1 MPGGETVA
9 EARPRPARRGCRGG
23 WRARRARER
32 GSGDQLTAL
41 DTGANGPRRVECHQ
55 SPDNDYRRGD
65 RDPPESQRASCLSSA
80 PPPRL
85 DRHRQLN
92 DRLDSSYKYIYDRQ
106 QLLAVRHQLDGDAS
120 RGVTD
125 ILQRN
130 LPAHLIRRHGLSQ
143 PCGAEGGDPQTISLG
158 PAQPRLSGRIPAQLP
173 RPTLDQTRRPDNHTG
188 AIKHHI
194 TLELLNIQSLLPKLP
209 DIRQE
214 TQQSKADILCFTET
228 NLKTDTPDRLV
239 SLPGYNIYRRDRVLG
254 RKKSGGG
261 VAIFTKN
268 NYQVTRADSS
278 LPTCSSS
285 HAEPL
290 WLNVKLDRRRS
301 SIIGLIYR
309 PPSTQGRI

>member
-1 MPGGETVA
+1 MGSSAHRRAGYSSLWGRPPRCRPAKQTMPGGETVA

-23 WRARRARER
+23 WRARQARER

-92 DRLDSSYKYIYDRQ
+92 DRLDASYPYIYDRQ

-158 PAQPRLSGRIPAQLP
+158 PAQLRLSGRIPAQLP

-194 TLELLNIQSLLPKLP
+194 FFIFIFFDPYLICVYHQPKNDGRQVCRSALPCPCELTTLITRELKYKDRYSL
-209 DIRQE
+209 
-214 TQQSKADILCFTET
+214 TVVHT
-228 NLKTDTPDRLV
+228 TPRYFFL
-239 SLPGYNIYRRDRVLG
+239 
-254 RKKSGGG
+254 
-261 VAIFTKN
+261 
-268 NYQVTRADSS
+268 QDS
-278 LPTCSSS
+278 
-285 HAEPL
+285 
-290 WLNVKLDRRRS
+290 
-301 SIIGLIYR
+301 
-309 PPSTQGRI
+309 PPP